1 MKTFEKKNS
10 NILHG
15 LTLQIHFRNKA
26 QVRSRAIPPRTPP
39 AMYRTKA
46 NTSPVNGMIYLH
58 YTGTGPGPGQ
68 GLGMGLMGSNVLHRN
83 IQSGPGKVSGL
94 IVTVVTARN
103 EVGAR

>member
-1 MKTFEKKNS
+1 M
-10 NILHG
+10 
-15 LTLQIHFRNKA
+15 NKA

-46 NTSPVNGMIYLH
+46 NTSPVKGMIYLH
-58 YTGTGPGPGQ
+58 YTGMGPGPGQ
-68 GLGMGLMGSNVLHRN
+68 GQGQGMGYNILHRN